1 MSIFQKSRKTK
12 EQSSNISGG
21 GFSQKKMA
29 DSSKQILNVVSNLSV
44 FDVGMTHISGHL
56 LDFANEMSLLSDSN
70 LAIVEEATA
79 SMEQVNNNIS
89 ETTQVL
95 QELEDKSQNLSQKN
109 NENIGLLNEVV
120 FLKDDVLNN
129 ANTMSDKIEQLIELT
144 AKVGSIVESVQ
155 AIANQT
161 NLLALNAAIEAARA
175 GEHGKGFAV
184 VADEVRKL
192 ADDVK
197 SNLDG
202 MRLLVNN
209 IVVAAEEGKDS
220 MTKTIYS
227 TENMSEKID
236 VVSNTINDNIVMLN
250 NVIGNVADINKS
262 MFEIQT
268 SSKEVN
274 AAMESSAID
283 AQKLA
288 EISQN
293 VHSDTENS
301 VDMSKNISTL
311 DDELSAI
318 IKDIFTNLAHCD
330 DFISNDEMLGIL
342 GKAKEAHA
350 VWVTTLNNMVQNN
363 NISALQVNPRK
374 CTFGH
379 FYYALN
385 VTHPLIE
392 KDWKDI
398 GEIHFNFHTN
408 GDKAI
413 NAIKKDKINEAKSI
427 LNETIALSEKLV
439 QKITTVEN
447 SIKKLSSEG
456 KTIF

>member
-1 MSIFQKSRKTK
+1 MSIFQKTRSTK
-12 EQSSNISGG
+12 EASTNISGG
-21 GFSQKKMA
+21 EFSPKRMT
-29 DSSKQILNVVSNLSV
+29 DSSKQIFNVVSNLSV

-79 SMEQVNNNIS
+79 SMEQVNDSIND
-89 ETTQVL
+89 TTEVL
-95 QELEDKSQNLSQKN
+95 QELEDKSQNLSLKN
-109 NENIGLLNEVV
+109 NENIELLGEVV
-120 FLKDDVLNN
+120 FLKDDVISN
-129 ANTMSDKIEQLIELT
+129 ANTMSGKIEQLIDLT
-144 AKVGSIVESVQ
+144 TKVGSIVESVN

-202 MRLLVNN
+202 MRLLVND
-209 IVVAAEEGKDS
+209 IVLAAEEGKDS
-220 MTKTIYS
+220 MSKTIYS

-236 VVSNTINDNIVMLN
+236 VVSNTINDNIIMLN
-250 NVIGNVADINKS
+250 NVISNVANINKTMS
-262 MFEIQT
+262 EIQV

-274 AAMESSAID
+274 AAMESSAMD

-288 EISQN
+288 SLSQN
-293 VHSDTENS
+293 IHNDTENS
-301 VDMSKNISTL
+301 VDLSKNISTI

-318 IKDIFTNLAHCD
+318 IKDVFTNLSNCD
-330 DFISNDEMLGIL
+330 EFISNDELLGIL
-342 GKAKEAHA
+342 EKAKVAHGE
-350 VWVTTLNNMVQNN
+350 WVKVLTNMIETNSIN
-363 NISALQVNPRK
+363 ALQVNPKK

-385 VTHPLIE
+385 ISHPLIAE
-392 KDWKDI
+392 DWKEI
-398 GEIHFNFHTN
+398 GDIHFNFHTN
-408 GDKAI
+408 GEKAI
-413 NAIKKDKINEAKSI
+413 NAIKKDKLSEAKII
-427 LNETIALSEKLV
+427 LDETIALSENLV
-439 QKITTVEN
+439 QKISNVEEK
-447 SIKKLSSEG
+447 IKKLSSEG
-456 KTIF
+456 KSIF